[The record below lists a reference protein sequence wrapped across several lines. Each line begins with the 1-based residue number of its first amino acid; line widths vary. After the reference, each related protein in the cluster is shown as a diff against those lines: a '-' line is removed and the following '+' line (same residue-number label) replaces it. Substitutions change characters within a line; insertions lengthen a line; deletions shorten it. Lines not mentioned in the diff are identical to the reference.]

1 MKPNCDYKS
10 KLAWMGLGVLLA
22 AATLS
27 ASAATLC
34 VNPGG
39 TTGCSATISAAVA
52 AAAPGS
58 TIQVAPGIYKES
70 VTITKTLSLI
80 GSNGYSII
88 DATGQST
95 GIFVNGVSAEPAAG
109 VWGVVISGFTVK
121 NANYEGIL
129 IANAGTATISGN
141 TVDGNNR
148 SLNYSASTCP
158 GQPAYETNE
167 GADCGEGIHLMAVN
181 HSIVS
186 GNIVTNNAGGI
197 LVSDETGPNYQNMI
211 TGNSVTD
218 NALDC
223 GITLASHAPA
233 PNLPQGLSY
242 GVFRNTISHNLV
254 QHNGSIGQGAGVGIF
269 APGPGTSNWGNVVA
283 DNILIDNGIG
293 GVTIH
298 NHAAPGV
305 NGVPAQAPPV
315 NLSDHQIVG
324 NQISGNSADND
335 DPASPGA
342 TGISILSFT
351 AVSGIVIAQNTFSS
365 EIADITFNAP
375 AGTVEVHLNSF
386 SGIEIGVDA
395 ESTGAIDASQNWWGC
410 PDGPG
415 GVGCSIVQGSL
426 ISTGSWLAAP
436 PLAAPAAPGAL

>member
-1 MKPNCDYKS
+1 
-10 KLAWMGLGVLLA
+10 
-22 AATLS
+22 
-27 ASAATLC
+27 
-34 VNPGG
+34 
-39 TTGCSATISAAVA
+39 VA

-58 TIQVAPGIYKES
+58 TIQVAQGIYKES
-70 VTITKTLSLI
+70 VVITQQISLI
-80 GSNGYSII
+80 GNGGYSII
-88 DATGQST
+88 DASGQSN
-95 GIFVNGVSAEPAAG
+95 GIFVNGVAAEPAAG
-109 VWGVVISGFTVK
+109 VWGMVISGFTVK

-129 IANAGTATISGN
+129 VVNGGTVTISGN
-141 TVDGNNR
+141 TVDGNNK

-158 GQPAYETNE
+158 GQAAYETNE
-167 GADCGEGIHLMAVN
+167 GADCGEGIHLMGVN

-197 LVSDETGPNYQNMI
+197 LVSDETGPSYENLI

-233 PNLPQGLSY
+233 PNLPQGFSY
-242 GVFRNTISHNLV
+242 GVFRNTVSHNLV

-269 APGPGTSNWGNVVA
+269 APGPGASNWGNVVA

-305 NGVPAQAPPV
+305 NGVPAQAPGV
-315 NLSDHQIVG
+315 NLSDNQIVS

-342 TGISILSFT
+342 TGISILSFAT
-351 AVSGIVIAQNTFSS
+351 VSGTVIAQNTFSS

-375 AGTVEVHLNSF
+375 SGTVEVHLNSF

-410 PDGPG
+410 PSGPG
-415 GVGCSIVQGSL
+415 GVGCSTVQGSAVFA
-426 ISTGSWLAAP
+426 GSWLAAP
-436 PLAAPAAPGAL
+436 LPTPAAQ